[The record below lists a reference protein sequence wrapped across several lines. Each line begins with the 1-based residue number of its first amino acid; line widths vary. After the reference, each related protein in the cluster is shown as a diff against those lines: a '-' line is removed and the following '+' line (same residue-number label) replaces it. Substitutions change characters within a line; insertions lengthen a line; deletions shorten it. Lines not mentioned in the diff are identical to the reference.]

1 MLSTVIV
8 DSDYQ
13 SLKILNTFFGRE
25 KNVLVTGT
33 FSSLEDAFSFIKK
46 YVPRILVIDTY
57 NLGNINSYVW
67 VQIKQSPY
75 KPYIILTTFYP
86 DYQMKSL
93 MHHTS
98 DYLLKPISP
107 GDIKKSIYKYLKSD
121 DLQVFV

>member
-8 DSDYQ
+8 DSDYR

-25 KNVLVTGT
+25 KDVLVIGA
-33 FSSLEDAFSFIKK
+33 FHSVEKVFSFVKK
-46 YVPRILVIDTY
+46 YVPRILVIDVY
-57 NLGNINSYVW
+57 NLGNMNRNAWEQIN
-67 VQIKQSPY
+67 QSPN

-86 DYQMKSL
+86 DDDMKNL
-93 MHHTS
+93 LKYAS